1 MIRSLLLLLHL
12 LVVSASALSAQESG
26 MPQLVCRSGSGESFP
41 LELAAFHLQVERHAD
56 VAETTITLSFRNST
70 NRNLEGD
77 FSLPLPEG
85 ANITNYALEVN
96 GEMREAV
103 AVGKERAR
111 LAYETIKSQNI
122 DPGIVEREAGNVYRT
137 RIFPILRESTKTL
150 RISYLEFLKIDGPS
164 PFRPRWHFPFN
175 LTTPVEDLS
184 VTVLGAGEDSIRHE
198 SLTFEKDKNGHQ
210 VAKLANATLTGMLTV
225 EATDPH
231 RPLRLVSDQRKNKTS
246 YLTLNKSAYPAAGS
260 EPEVVIP
267 PQVNLIW
274 DCSRSME
281 GTDFSESYAF
291 LDQFVQTTKLTKL
304 TLYLA
309 SNTTEKVAS
318 FAVPDGDWE
327 KVREVIERQDYNGS
341 SDFGELSKIATRQS
355 LTVLVTDGQGTTMP
369 KDESLAGR
377 LLVILPAATPEANFW
392 QSLAR
397 QSGGTCLTLEGLKK
411 DEAVKK
417 ALEQREIITTRD
429 QATEFIDLP
438 STPPFVQRSLVCSP
452 AHRQSSLELQIPPG
466 TRTPITF
473 EERTVPDRFLRRLY
487 GLGKL
492 WDLEARKAPP
502 REIIAHCKQHGL
514 VSDFT
519 SLIVLERFEDHLR
532 FQIPP
537 PEPEL
542 LQSYQT
548 RLRGASAQTLTL
560 AWSDYLASYRTP
572 HPWLDAPI
580 VEDLKRISIWNRA
593 QAKAFTPEQLPLSER
608 QGTLEWERKA
618 RHLLAQKN
626 AVKASGTVEDW
637 KESLNELAKE
647 ALDLGDA
654 PATEREG
661 VSVSVQGL
669 VLQPGVITSPD
680 SLSLQEVIETAGGP
694 YLYGTREAVTLY
706 RGSRKTT
713 YNLLSKDYQDLPL
726 QNGDMVVLPNYD
738 PYAGYGDWDP
748 FARSD
753 PFSGGQPLQAASER
767 PAVVEEWSQSS
778 GRESFRAGDPF
789 RNRTDRN
796 RTGVTALKEGEEV
809 LLAGADPMTFVS
821 LALELHRK
829 GEDKEARRMLSNLS
843 ELCPDKA
850 SVTRLKAVAL
860 HQLGDTKAAQRLL
873 RHLLEGLP
881 YDHVATQL
889 LGEISLAANQP
900 TEAIAG
906 YQTYFANYSS
916 LCDSDAGLILLT
928 HHNRIS
934 DAPAEESLSHRDKT
948 PCDLL
953 MTICS
958 PAPHSS
964 LRIALQDPS
973 GEVTTTDG
981 LISATGVTPISSFG
995 LAQIFDREALPGD
1008 YKLSL
1013 TSQQPQ
1019 LILIN
1024 YALNFGRENEER
1036 GREVVLLTEASPY
1049 RLTIPFALPTPPN

>member
-1 MIRSLLLLLHL
+1 MIRSILLLLI
-12 LVVSASALSAQESG
+12 VSASALLSAQELG
-26 MPQLVCRSGSGESFP
+26 MPQLVCRSGRGESFP

-96 GEMREAV
+96 EEMREAV

-164 PFRPRWHFPFN
+164 PFRPRWYFPFN
-175 LTTPVEDLS
+175 LTTPVEELS

-198 SLTFEKDKNGHQ
+198 SLTFSKDKNGHQ
-210 VAKLANATLTGMLTV
+210 VAKLANTTLTGMLTV

-246 YLTLNKSAYPAAGS
+246 YLTLNKSAYRAAGS
-260 EPEVVIP
+260 EPEVVMP

-274 DCSRSME
+274 DCSRSMA

-309 SNTTEKVAS
+309 SNTTEKVS
-318 FAVPDGDWE
+318 TFAVADGDWG
-327 KVREVIERQDYNGS
+327 KVREVIEGQDYNGS

-377 LLVILPAATPEANFW
+377 LLVILPAATPEVNFW
-392 QSLAR
+392 QGLAR
-397 QSGGTCLTLEGLKK
+397 QSGGTCLSLEGLKK

-452 AHRQSSLELQIPPG
+452 EHRHSSLELQIPPG
-466 TRTPITF
+466 TRTPISF
-473 EERTVPDRFLRRLY
+473 EEKTVPDRFLQRLS
-487 GLGKL
+487 GLGRL

-542 LQSYQT
+542 SQSYQA
-548 RLRGASAQTLTL
+548 RLRGASARNLTL

-572 HPWLDAPI
+572 HPWLDVTIA
-580 VEDLKRISIWNRA
+580 EDLKRISIWNRA

-618 RHLLAQKN
+618 RQLLAQKN

-647 ALDLGDA
+647 ALDLGEA
-654 PATEREG
+654 PATKREG

-680 SLSLQEVIETAGGP
+680 SLSLQEVVETAGGP
-694 YLYGTREAVTLY
+694 YLNGTREAVTLY

-713 YNLLSKDYQDLPL
+713 YNLRSKAYQDVPL

-738 PYAGYGDWDP
+738 PYAGYGDCDP
-748 FARSD
+748 FASSD
-753 PFSGGQPLQAASER
+753 PFFGGQPLQAASER
-767 PAVVEEWSQSS
+767 PAVVEEWSHSR
-778 GRESFRAGDPF
+778 GRESLRAGVPF
-789 RNRTDRN
+789 RNRT
-796 RTGVTALKEGEEV
+796 GQAALKEGEEV
-809 LLAGADPMTFVS
+809 VLAGPDPMSFVS
-821 LALELHRK
+821 RALELHRK
-829 GEDKEARRMLSNLS
+829 GKTKEARRMLSNLS

-850 SVTRLKAVAL
+850 SVTRLNAVAL
-860 HQLGDTKAAQRLL
+860 HHFGDTKAAQRLL
-873 RHLLEGLP
+873 RHLLERVP
-881 YDHVATQL
+881 HDHLATQL
-889 LGEISLAANQP
+889 LAEISLAANQP

-906 YQTYFANYSS
+906 YQTYFKNYSS

-934 DAPAEESLSHRDKT
+934 DAPVEESLSHRDKT
-948 PCDLL
+948 PGDLL
-953 MTICS
+953 LTICS

-964 LRIALQDPS
+964 LRILLQDPS

-1008 YKLSL
+1008 YRLSL
-1013 TSQQPQ
+1013 TSQKPQ
-1019 LILIN
+1019 LIILN

-1036 GREVVLLTEASPY
+1036 VRKIVLIEELKPY
-1049 RLTIPFALPTPPN
+1049 HLAIPFSLPSAN